1 MALFAGINEAKNV
14 TFNGH
19 DVECILFNGEKIF
32 EAIMNVFKDGVLDPR
47 CTMSG
52 EFEIADDWLYLETST
67 RENLRPENAEGC
79 IEMDMTR
86 FSRMIVS
93 GQYNSNPRDDGS
105 CSIYYGF
112 ESSMENILFSS
123 SGSKPDSDSF
133 TLEIDVSD
141 KIGAVEFKVL
151 TIVHGASDVAET
163 YDRCFTQCIINEIR
177 LE

>member
-14 TFNGH
+14 TFNGQN
-19 DVECILFNGEKIF
+19 VECVLFNGNKIF
-32 EAIMNVFKDGVLDPR
+32 EAIMNVFKNGVLDPR

-52 EFEIADDWLYLETST
+52 EFEISDNEIYLETST
-67 RENLRPENAEGC
+67 RENLKTENAEGC

-86 FSRMIVS
+86 FSRLIVS
-93 GQYNSNPRDDGS
+93 GNYYSYRRDDGH

-112 ESSMENILFSS
+112 ESSQENILFSS

-133 TLEIDVSD
+133 TIEIDVSD
-141 KIGAVEFKVL
+141 KIGVVEFKVI
-151 TIVHGASDVAET
+151 TIVQGASDVKES
-163 YDRCFTQCIINEIR
+163 YDKCFTQCIINEIR